1 MNIDKHFVFISLT
14 FRRMEVISV
23 IIFCVIVFFIC
34 YCCGGS
40 SSSSASSSASSS
52 GSSQNKLYPDLSQMK
67 AKKSNSNSL
76 FSFFG
81 GSSYSSFVDRF
92 TSLEDVTTAIRKAG
106 VEGCGLIF
114 GEYLYLN
121 IKSY

>member
-1 MNIDKHFVFISLT
+1 MNIDKYYVFIPLT

-23 IIFCVIVFFIC
+23 IIFCVIVFFIWC
-34 YCCGGS
+34 CCGGS

-114 GEYLYLN
+114 GEFFYMN
-121 IKSY
+121 I

>member
-1 MNIDKHFVFISLT
+1 MNTDKYFVFVPLT

-23 IIFCVIVFFIC
+23 IIFCVIVFFIWC
-34 YCCGGS
+34 CCGGS

-114 GEYLYLN
+114 GEFLYMN
-121 IKSY
+121 I

>member
-14 FRRMEVISV
+14 FRKMEVISV
-23 IIFCVIVFFIC
+23 IIFCVIVFFIW

-114 GEYLYLN
+114 GEYLYMN
-121 IKSY
+121 I

>member
-1 MNIDKHFVFISLT
+1 MLLNECMNIDKHFVFISLT

-23 IIFCVIVFFIC
+23 IIFCVIVFFIW

-40 SSSSASSSASSS
+40 SSSSASSS

-67 AKKSNSNSL
+67 AKKTNSNSL

-106 VEGCGLIF
+106 LESCGLIF
-114 GEYLYLN
+114 GEILYLN
-121 IKSY
+121 I

>member
-14 FRRMEVISV
+14 FRKMEVISV
-23 IIFCVIVFFIC
+23 IIFCVIVFFIW

-52 GSSQNKLYPDLSQMK
+52 GTSQNKLYPDLSQMK
-67 AKKSNSNSL
+67 AKKSNSNSF

-114 GEYLYLN
+114 GEYLYMN
-121 IKSY
+121 I